1 MAIMSNP
8 GELALST
15 DPQYDQDVI
24 TFHELHELAR
34 ISRQEYVQFE
44 IRERGASWPPRDL
57 VDGGLGNAAE
67 LSDGMR
73 DGNEERI
80 VEGLNDTL
88 WSAYVV
94 ADAYGIASGSLAD
107 QYARAHA
114 EIRGGASHDV
124 TAVRAELTAAACT
137 LPRYV
142 AVVEGRR
149 SLPDGEQRLAEG
161 LGRLICNLVF
171 VAPVVEQ
178 NYGIT
183 MDPEASFRQHMA
195 GLTIRISLQ
204 SLYSRVRE
212 RELTREQALVIAQQL
227 AADARRQQLGETNIQ
242 AMWNKAPSRV
252 RDVDFE
258 PFPLPALQV

>member
-114 EIRGGASHDV
+114 
-124 TAVRAELTAAACT
+124 
-137 LPRYV
+137 
-142 AVVEGRR
+142 
-149 SLPDGEQRLAEG
+149 GEQRLAEG